1 MIILLPFSI
10 LSAAMFAVPSVTQI
24 EEVIGLIHGTAADYQ
39 ALYILLT
46 VTAGTLTVTLL
57 SILEKPSSRRGLRL
71 NARAPRL
78 VGRCAQSQLGR
89 YLQPCVYPAIEIN
102 RLSLPPYRRR

>member
-10 LSAAMFAVPSVTQI
+10 LSAAMFAEPSVTQI

-46 VTAGTLTVTLL
+46 DGRHPDRYFAFYSRKTVLASGPSVKRTGTAT
-57 SILEKPSSRRGLRL
+57 RRPLRTI
-71 NARAPRL
+71 
-78 VGRCAQSQLGR
+78 STWR